1 LVKIADI
8 ELGEFPLFLAPMED
22 VTDPSFRVI
31 CKEFG
36 VDMMYTEFIS
46 SEGLIRDA
54 AKSRKKLEFD
64 EAERPVGI
72 QIFGHAVDSMV
83 EAAKVAA
90 SANPDL
96 IDINFGCPVK
106 KVTGKGAGAALLRDI
121 PQMIAI
127 TDAVVK
133 AVDLPVTVKTRLGWD
148 TNDQPIVEVAERLQD
163 VGIKALSIHGRTRNQ
178 LYKGDAD
185 WTLIG
190 EVKNNQRMHIP
201 IIGNGDII
209 HAQRAIEWKNR
220 YGVDGLMIGRP
231 SIGNPWIFKEIRQ
244 LYLTGEELAPPDIH
258 ERIRV
263 VKQHILQSIQW
274 KGEQRSIREMRKHFS
289 NYFRGFYNVK
299 PYRLQLVTSN
309 SFEEVETIL
318 DEMAVVYEG
327 ANPIISG

>member
-8 ELGEFPLFLAPMED
+8 QLGDFPLFLAPMED
-22 VTDPSFRVI
+22 VTDPSFRSI

-54 AKSRKKLEFD
+54 AKSLKKLEFD

-72 QIFGHAVDSMV
+72 QIFGHAVNSMV

-127 TDAVVK
+127 TEAVVK
-133 AVDLPVTVKTRLGWD
+133 AVNLPVTVKTRLGWD
-148 TNDQPIVEVAERLQD
+148 EKDKPIVEVAERLQD

-178 LYKGDAD
+178 LYKGEAD

-190 EVKNNQRMHIP
+190 EVKNNPRMHIP

-209 HAQRAIEWKNR
+209 NAQRAVEWKNR

-231 SIGNPWIFKEIRQ
+231 SIGNPWIFKEVRH
-244 LYLTGEELAPPDIH
+244 LWETGKELPSPDIH

-274 KGEQRSIREMRKHFS
+274 KGEQRSIHEMRKHFS
-289 NYFRGFYNVK
+289 NYFRGFRNVK
-299 PYRLQLVTSN
+299 PYRLRLVTSN
-309 SFEEVETIL
+309 SFEEVEAIL
-318 DEMAVVYEG
+318 AEMALVYDG
-327 ANPIISG
+327 VDGQLS

>member
-1 LVKIADI
+1 MVKIADI
-8 ELGEFPLFLAPMED
+8 ELGKFPLFLAPMED
-22 VTDPSFRVI
+22 VTDPSFRTI

-54 AKSRKKLEFD
+54 AKSRKKLEFE

-72 QIFGHAVDSMV
+72 QIFGHAVDSMI

-127 TDAVVK
+127 TEAVVK

-148 TNDQPIVEVAERLQD
+148 ENDKPIVEVAERLQD

-190 EVKNNQRMHIP
+190 EVKNNSRMHIP
-201 IIGNGDII
+201 IIGNGDIMN
-209 HAQRAIEWKNR
+209 AQRAIEWKNR

-231 SIGNPWIFKEIRQ
+231 TIGNPWIFKEVRH
-244 LYLTGEELAPPDIH
+244 LYLTGEELSLPDIH

-263 VKQHILQSIQW
+263 VKKHILQSILW

-289 NYFRGFYNVK
+289 NYFRGFRNVK
-299 PYRLQLVTSN
+299 PYRMRLVTSN
-309 SFEEVETIL
+309 SFEEVEAIL
-318 DEMAVVYEG
+318 AEMAIVYDGED
-327 ANPIISG
+327 SMLS

>member
-1 LVKIADI
+1 MVKIADI

-64 EAERPVGI
+64 EVERPVGI
-72 QIFGHAVDSMV
+72 QIFGHAVDSMID
-83 EAAKVAA
+83 AAKVAA
-90 SANPDL
+90 SANPNL

-127 TDAVVK
+127 TEAVVK

-148 TNDQPIVEVAERLQD
+148 TNDRPIVDVAERLQD

-178 LYKGDAD
+178 LYKGEAD

-190 EVKNNQRMHIP
+190 DVKNNPRMHIP
-201 IIGNGDII
+201 IIGNGDLIN
-209 HAQRAIEWKNR
+209 AQRAVEWKNR
-220 YGVDGLMIGRP
+220 FGVDGLMVGRP
-231 SIGNPWIFKEIRQ
+231 SIGNPWIFKEIRH
-244 LYLTGEELAPPDIH
+244 LHLTGEELPLPDIH

-263 VKQHILQSIQW
+263 VKKHILQSIQW

-289 NYFRGFYNVK
+289 NYFRGFRNVK
-299 PYRLQLVTSN
+299 PYRLRLVTSN
-309 SFEEVETIL
+309 SFAEVEAIL
-318 DEMAVVYEG
+318 NEMAVEYDGQTSMLE
-327 ANPIISG
+327 

>member
-8 ELGEFPLFLAPMED
+8 ELGDFPLFLAPMED
-22 VTDPSFRVI
+22 VTDPSFRMI

-72 QIFGHAVDSMV
+72 QIFGHAVDSMI

-148 TNDQPIVEVAERLQD
+148 ANDQPIVEVAERLQD

-178 LYKGDAD
+178 LYKGEAD

-190 EVKNNQRMHIP
+190 EVKNNPRMHIP

-209 HAQRAIEWKNR
+209 NAQRAVEWKKR

-231 SIGNPWIFKEIRQ
+231 SIGNPWIFKEVRH
-244 LYLTGEELAPPDIH
+244 LWETGEELPLPDIH

-289 NYFRGFYNVK
+289 TYFRGFRNVK
-299 PYRLQLVTSN
+299 PYRMRLVTSN
-309 SFEEVETIL
+309 SFEEVESIL
-318 DEMAVVYEG
+318 AEMAVVYDG
-327 ANPIISG
+327 ADSQLT

>member
-1 LVKIADI
+1 MIKIADI
-8 ELGEFPLFLAPMED
+8 ELDDFPLFLAPMED
-22 VTDPSFRVI
+22 VTDPSFRAI

-64 EAERPVGI
+64 EGERPVGI
-72 QIFGHAVDSMV
+72 QIFGHAIDSMI

-127 TDAVVK
+127 TEAVVK
-133 AVDLPVTVKTRLGWD
+133 AVNLPVTVKTRLGWD

-178 LYKGDAD
+178 LYKGEAD
-185 WTLIG
+185 WTLI
-190 EVKNNQRMHIP
+190 
-201 IIGNGDII
+201 
-209 HAQRAIEWKNR
+209 
-220 YGVDGLMIGRP
+220 
-231 SIGNPWIFKEIRQ
+231 
-244 LYLTGEELAPPDIH
+244 
-258 ERIRV
+258 
-263 VKQHILQSIQW
+263 
-274 KGEQRSIREMRKHFS
+274 
-289 NYFRGFYNVK
+289 
-299 PYRLQLVTSN
+299 
-309 SFEEVETIL
+309 
-318 DEMAVVYEG
+318 
-327 ANPIISG
+327 

>member
-1 LVKIADI
+1 MVKIADI
-8 ELGEFPLFLAPMED
+8 ELGDFPLFLAPMED
-22 VTDPSFRVI
+22 VTDPSFRMI

-54 AKSRKKLEFD
+54 AKSRKKLEFG

-72 QIFGHAVDSMV
+72 QIFGHAVDSMI

-148 TNDQPIVEVAERLQD
+148 ANDQPIVEVAERLQD

-178 LYKGDAD
+178 LYKGEAD

-190 EVKNNQRMHIP
+190 EVKNNPRMNIP

-209 HAQRAIEWKNR
+209 NAQRAVEWKKR

-231 SIGNPWIFKEIRQ
+231 SIGNPWIFKEVRH
-244 LYLTGEELAPPDIH
+244 LWETGEELPLPDIH

-289 NYFRGFYNVK
+289 TYFRGFRNVK
-299 PYRLQLVTSN
+299 PYRMRLVTSN
-309 SFEEVETIL
+309 SFEEVESIL
-318 DEMAVVYEG
+318 AEMAVVYDG
-327 ANPIISG
+327 ADSQLT